1 MNRDHDQILSEAVAW
16 HLASGDDA
24 MDWDAFTLW
33 LEADPRHAASYD
45 EVALA
50 DAALADHRDLL
61 ADIAPVTAPAV
72 ANEVFANANDSVVI
86 PAGGWRRHWRWGG
99 LAIAASL
106 AALLVAPQVMTPAP
120 QVFDTMGTG
129 QRIALDDGSSI
140 MLAPRSHLTIE
151 GRHQDRIAL
160 SGGALFD
167 IRHDPDRQ
175 LTITTGN
182 LAISDIGTV
191 FDVQAQD
198 GSVRVAVV
206 EGKVAVSGDALT
218 APVELAAGRG
228 LDFDARS
235 GTATVAPVAADDVA
249 SWRKGRLSYDNARLA
264 LVVADLQRYAGV
276 KVDVPAD
283 LKDRRFSGTLIVD
296 DGDAALHD
304 LAKLMGLD
312 LAGPAGARR
321 LERAGR

>member
-1 MNRDHDQILSEAVAW
+1 MKRDHDQILSKAVAW
-16 HLASGDDA
+16 HLASTDDA

-33 LEADPRHAASYD
+33 LEADPRHAAAYD

-50 DAALADHRDLL
+50 DATLADHREVL
-61 ADIAPVTAPAV
+61 AGVAPDTVPAAPVS
-72 ANEVFANANDSVVI
+72 ANENEAIVM
-86 PAGGWRRHWRWGG
+86 PAKGLRRHWRWGG

-106 AALLVAPQVMTPAP
+106 VALVVAPQLVTPSP
-120 QVFDTMGTG
+120 QVFDTMATG
-129 QRIALDDGSSI
+129 QRIALKDGSSI

-175 LTITTGN
+175 LTISTGN

-191 FDVQAQD
+191 FDVQSQE

-206 EGKVAVSGDALT
+206 QGKVAVSGDALA

-228 LDFDARS
+228 LDFDAGS

-264 LVVADLQRYAGV
+264 LVAADLQRYAGV

-283 LKDRRFSGTLIVD
+283 LRDRRFSGTLIVD

-321 LERAGR
+321 LVRAGR